1 MIVISSHA
9 QLNKLVA
16 QVRDEVFNRLKP
28 EDYQYLLQS
37 SRLLSLRNVNP
48 SRCTGEANIVF
59 HDPTVPRCW
68 RARAGVYRAEALMAL
83 GFSKLAKDQL
93 ILTGRL
99 LESEDYPQQ
108 IDLMDRKRYEILE
121 ALVAWNIALGKIN
134 WGIVEFESRSDSPVD
149 GDHKVKSSTII
160 QSSSGKFLS
169 AGYPSSLSLAAL
181 DLKYC

>member
-121 ALVAWNIALGKIN
+121 ALVAWNIALGKISSVFPSFFLPSYLLIFQVPDD
-134 WGIVEFESRSDSPVD
+134 IVHAQHENMTNES
-149 GDHKVKSSTII
+149 K
-160 QSSSGKFLS
+160 
-169 AGYPSSLSLAAL
+169 
-181 DLKYC
+181 